1 MSHNSKS
8 FNKFIATATT
18 VTIVAG
24 AVAPLAFAASFND
37 VASKYKEAV
46 DFLVS
51 KGINGTSETT
61 FGTYENIKRV
71 DAAIFVVNALG
82 LNIESAPNSGFTDV
96 PSRAVKHVNALK
108 AAGITSGKTTT
119 TFASQDLITR
129 GELAMW
135 LQKGFEL
142 KASEEKLAFNDVAPK
157 YQEAV
162 SALVGNKITK
172 GTSTTT
178 FGTHDN
184 AKRGDFAI
192 FVYKAAQIKNE
203 VATPAVKSVSALNAK
218 QIAVQFNTALAEGTT
233 IAQLEAAF
241 SLEGKKIVAKTAEL
255 SDDRKT
261 VIYTLD
267 NTEVE
272 NATLTI
278 LPLETAT
285 KDENNKAVQ
294 TGKYVSLFS
303 FDDVVAPSV
312 SETTFANYT
321 DGKAD
326 ATISFNEQMSTVGTV
341 SVNGVEEEPVIGT
354 DSFTLEGLEVGKT
367 YTIDIVGAKD
377 TAISTPNKAEHLTLS
392 FTVPAKQVDSTIPT
406 VSTSTNGNKLT
417 LTFSEE
423 VTPGTVTI
431 GGVAVAANDVIATD
445 AKTYVIDVQK
455 ANAGA
460 FFTSNKNF
468 FTSEVVV
475 KGFADKASTPNAM
488 KEVKFNSTF
497 TADKTAATLAGA
509 TALENGKIVLEFNEE
524 VTESTIDAL
533 TVKSIDGVFQTS
545 KTLTVESAL
554 HPVVDGKEVNNKLEL
569 TLAAETQLVT
579 GKNYVVEIASNK
591 VEDNYSNKNANAISF
606 SVVRPA
612 ATGTQADAVVTTTIS
627 EDKNIID
634 IVFANTDKDGMSDSV
649 LAAANYKVGDK
660 VLPSTTDIKFVDNKN
675 KVRITLPESFVT
687 VNGNYTFVASN
698 LTDLFGNTL
707 ALNENIAELALTE
720 NVAPTVASALTVNGS
735 NEVLVSFSEA
745 VISNDLDNDAKLL
758 EGITV
763 KVNGTTATSTNSV
776 VSGQLKVV
784 LTDAIT
790 ASDKVTVDFNK
801 AELTDASGNQVKN
814 GTARN

>member
-1 MSHNSKS
+1 MK
-8 FNKFIATATT
+8 
-18 VTIVAG
+18 
-24 AVAPLAFAASFND
+24 
-37 VASKYKEAV
+37 
-46 DFLVS
+46 
-51 KGINGTSETT
+51 
-61 FGTYENIKRV
+61 
-71 DAAIFVVNALG
+71 
-82 LNIESAPNSGFTDV
+82 
-96 PSRAVKHVNALK
+96 
-108 AAGITSGKTTT
+108 
-119 TFASQDLITR
+119 
-129 GELAMW
+129 
-135 LQKGFEL
+135 
-142 KASEEKLAFNDVAPK
+142 EKLAFNDVAPK

-162 SALVGNKITK
+162 SALVGNEITK

-233 IAQLEAAF
+233 VAQLESAF
-241 SLEGKKIVAKTAEL
+241 SLEGKNIVAKTAEL

-261 VIYTLD
+261 VTYTLD
-267 NTEVE
+267 NTEVK

-278 LPLETAT
+278 LPLETAN
-285 KDENNKAVQ
+285 KDENNKPVQ

-312 SETTFANYT
+312 SKTTFANYSN
-321 DGKAD
+321 DGKTANT
-326 ATISFNEQMSTVGTV
+326 TILFNEQLSTVGTV
-341 SVNGVEEEPVIGT
+341 SVNGVQTTPSVGK
-354 DSFTLEGLEVGKT
+354 DSFTLSGLEVGKT
-367 YTIDIVGAKD
+367 YTIDIVGVKD
-377 TAISTPNKAEHLTLS
+377 TATTTPNKAEHLTLS

-406 VSTSTNGNKLT
+406 VSTSTNGNKLS

-431 GGVAVAANDVIATD
+431 GGVEVSAADLITVD

-475 KGFADKASTPNAM
+475 KGFADKASTPNTM

-497 TADKTAATLAGA
+497 TADKAAATLASA

-524 VTESTIDAL
+524 VAEDTIDAL

-579 GKNYVVEIASNK
+579 GKNYVVEIAGNK
-591 VEDNYSNKNANAISF
+591 VEDNYANTNANVISF

-634 IVFANTDKDGMSDSV
+634 IVFANTDKDGMSDTV
-649 LAAANYKVGDK
+649 LNPANYTVGGK
-660 VLPSTTDIKFVDNKN
+660 ALPTGTDIKFIDNKN

-707 ALNENIAELALTE
+707 APNENIAELALTE
-720 NVAPTVASALTVNGS
+720 NVAPTVDSALTVNGS

-745 VISNDLDNDAKLL
+745 VISSDLDNDAKLL

-776 VSGQLKVV
+776 VSGQLKVD
-784 LTDAIT
+784 LTDAIKG
-790 ASDKVTVDFNK
+790 SDKVTVDFNN
-801 AELTDASGNQVKN
+801 AELTDASGNQVLN
-814 GTARN
+814 GIASN